1 MCSCVTG
8 DKRLPVDG
16 HCVCSCVTG
25 DKRLP
30 VDGHCVRVLVLPMIK
45 DYQLKV
51 IVCMFLCYR

>member
-30 VDGHCVRVLVLPMIK
+30 VDGHCVCSCVTGDKRL
-45 DYQLKV
+45 QLMV
-51 IVCMFLCYR
+51 IVCVFLCYR